1 MSGIVC
7 EGVYVS
13 SGNQNVFAGK
23 RVISATF
30 RINYRSAIMAVK
42 NVFIPLCLSPP
53 SAGTLNEI
61 IHFIY
66 QQAALV
72 NRIAYIKLQKSVYL
86 RYLTPLLAS
95 LPSPYQDKHS
105 SLCFCSSY
113 SNALLKSR
121 SNNTQIKHLQAQM
134 AKNCK

>member
-1 MSGIVC
+1 M
-7 EGVYVS
+7 YLTP
-13 SGNQNVFAGK
+13 FA
-23 RVISATF
+23 S
-30 RINYRSAIMAVK
+30 
-42 NVFIPLCLSPP
+42 LPP

-72 NRIAYIKLQKSVYL
+72 KRIAYIKLQKSVYL

-121 SNNTQIKHLQAQM
+121 SNNTQIKHLQA
-134 AKNCK
+134 